1 METVVTWSSPPPWLQ
16 ETAPAAN
23 QTDIGVEEELPAVLV
38 LKALCMALI
47 IVCAILGNLLVVV
60 SVVRVRRLRVITN
73 YFVVSLAMADILVA
87 IMVMPFN
94 ASKQIAGRWLFN
106 KTLCDVWN
114 SFDVYASTASIL
126 HLCCISIDRY
136 YAIVRPLEYP
146 MVMTKRRVAVML
158 SLVWTAPLLISFLPI
173 SLGWYTTAEA
183 VAEAAEGPPTC
194 DFVVNMA
201 YALISSSVSFWIPCS
216 VMIYMYYR
224 IYLEATRQERMLHRH
239 TRLAS
244 YAGVATSTSSSTT
257 TTTASTHLPPA
268 NGVGGSQGL
277 GDGGSGRRLM
287 VHRPSSDAQEAT
299 PTKERNLIK
308 LKREHKAARTL
319 GIIMGAFILCWLPFF
334 IWYLTVTLCEDACP
348 MPPVVEP
355 LLFWTGYFNSMLNP
369 AIYAYFNKDFREA
382 FKRTLECVGRCGV
395 ERDPWGSHGGGPPYD
410 SDLCLQ
416 HNGHVTVVKA
426 KSGSRVS
433 RGECG
438 V

>member
-1 METVVTWSSPPPWLQ
+1 MEVITTSPPPSWLQ
-16 ETAPAAN
+16 DTTAN
-23 QTDIGVEEELPAVLV
+23 ITDDGDGDDGDGIEVTVSLV
-38 LKALCMALI
+38 LGALCMALI

-73 YFVVSLAMADILVA
+73 YFVVSLAIADILVA
-87 IMVMPFN
+87 ILVMPFN

-106 KTLCDVWN
+106 AIVCDLWN

-136 YAIVRPLEYP
+136 YAIVRPLAYP

-173 SLGWYTTAEA
+173 FLDWYTTAQA
-183 VAEAAEGPPTC
+183 TAQASSSSC

-201 YALISSSVSFWIPCS
+201 YALVSSSISFWIPGS
-216 VMIYMYYR
+216 VMVYTYYR
-224 IYLEATRQERMLHRH
+224 IYLEAARQERMLHRH

-244 YAGVATSTSSSTT
+244 TSHAAVVTSTSSTT
-257 TTTASTHLPPA
+257 TTTTSTTLPPPT
-268 NGVGGSQGL
+268 NGSLGEGGL
-277 GDGGSGRRLM
+277 GGGSGRRLM
-287 VHRPSSDAQEAT
+287 SHRPSSDGQEAT

-319 GIIMGAFILCWLPFF
+319 GIIMGVFILCWLPFF
-334 IWYLTVTLCEDACP
+334 TWYLTITLCGDACNI
-348 MPPVVEP
+348 PPILEP
-355 LLFWTGYFNSMLNP
+355 ILFWTGYFNSMLNP

-382 FKRTLECVGRCGV
+382 FKRTLECVWRCGTT
-395 ERDPWGSHGGGPPYD
+395 RDPWRSNSGPPYD
-410 SDLCLQ
+410 SDLCLH

-426 KSGSRVS
+426 KS
-433 RGECG
+433 RGGREECG